1 MARSA
6 TKRRTRIPS
15 GPGVGVGDA
24 PADEDELPPG
34 RDLELPGRGTT
45 FVREFAGPAGAPTLM
60 LLHGLTASADL
71 NWGPSYAALARRFR
85 VVALDL
91 RGHGRGIPASL
102 PFRLETCA
110 DDAVALAD
118 LLGIERMAVVGY
130 SMGGIVAQLACRRH
144 PRLVQGLVLCATASD
159 FTISGLEYL
168 TVCSTLAAIAFARL
182 VPPVFHSGFDLV
194 GRFVVG
200 PMDDPVRH
208 WVASHMRQAG
218 LATTVS
224 AAQAV
229 STFTSRPWVGD
240 LDIPA
245 AVVVTTRDRVV
256 PPARQL
262 ELARAIPGAETFAID
277 GGHGVCLGRPDVF
290 IPALLAACGS
300 VAARR

>member
-6 TKRRTRIPS
+6 TKHRTRTPS
-15 GPGVGVGDA
+15 ASGVGGHGA
-24 PADEDELPPG
+24 PADAPPPG
-34 RDLELPGRGTT
+34 RDIELPDRGTT
-45 FVREFAGPAGAPTLM
+45 FVREFPGPPGAPTLM

-71 NWGPSYAALARRFR
+71 NWGPSYAALARQFR

-91 RGHGRGIPASL
+91 RGHGRGIPASM

-110 DDAVALAD
+110 DDAAALAD
-118 LLGIERMAVVGY
+118 LLGIERMIVVGY

-168 TVCSTLAAIAFARL
+168 TVCSTFAAIAFARL
-182 VPPVFHSGFDLV
+182 VPPVLHSGFDLV

-200 PMDDPVRH
+200 PLDDPVH
-208 WVASHMRQAG
+208 WVASHLRQAS

-229 STFTSRPWVGD
+229 SAFTSLPWVGD
-240 LDIPA
+240 LDVPA

-262 ELARAIPGAETFAID
+262 DLARAIPGAETFVI
-277 GGHGVCLGRPDVF
+277 GEGHGVCVGRPDLF

-300 VAARR
+300 VAARRSSR